1 MADLSEIATEDLMK
15 EVERRLNCQSKPEKR
30 LILVGKWWEKNQPAH
45 ESGGHRVQI
54 ARAVIA
60 E

>member
-15 EVERRLNCQSKPEKR
+15 EVERRLKCQSRPEKR
-30 LILVGKWWEKNQPAH
+30 LILLGKWWEKNREAH
-45 ESGGHRVQI
+45 ESG
-54 ARAVIA
+54 ALESFAKAVIA